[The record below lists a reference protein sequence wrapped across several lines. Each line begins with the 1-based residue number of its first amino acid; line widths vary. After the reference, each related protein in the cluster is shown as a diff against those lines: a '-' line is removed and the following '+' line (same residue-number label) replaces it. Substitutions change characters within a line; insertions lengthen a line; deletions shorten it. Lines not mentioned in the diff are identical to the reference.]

1 METDGY
7 WLTGGFSPISL
18 LVGLEAKP
26 TPAAPPIEYGPG
38 PA

>member
-7 WLTGGFSPISL
+7 WLIAGFSPICF
-18 LVGLEAKP
+18 LVGLETKP